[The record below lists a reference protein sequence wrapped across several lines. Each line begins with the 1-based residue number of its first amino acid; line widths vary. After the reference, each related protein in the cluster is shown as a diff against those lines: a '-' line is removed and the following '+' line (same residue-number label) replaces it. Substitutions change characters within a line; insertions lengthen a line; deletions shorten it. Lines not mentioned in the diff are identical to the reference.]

1 MRTQQLIRIEGNNS
15 SRPRSMRKGWRLALA
30 GAEVGRGTAENPAG
44 AARDRSRHRRGVAR
58 LDDYLMVALR
68 NPPGL
73 SSPAEFVST
82 VVLLSALP
90 PPAGPWTQRRP
101 ATADDVAPLEPVES
115 PIAVLPEISPPSDT
129 RTGADWAS
137 DARRAAAVVTVT
149 SRVRGFGE
157 SPEQNFA
164 RAGAQRV
171 PAHEPGEQY
180 RTTDGAWVVW
190 TSDHCYLVSDV
201 PPMGLPQVLARSIPT
216 STVCQ
221 GDPESRD
228 DLFKDLPA
236 YEKYHP
242 R

>member
-1 MRTQQLIRIEGNNS
+1 
-15 SRPRSMRKGWRLALA
+15 
-30 GAEVGRGTAENPAG
+30 VGRPKTRG
-44 AARDRSRHRRGVAR
+44 AQRAIALVTVVGLHGLTIS
-58 LDDYLMVALR
+58 LMVALR
-68 NPPGL
+68 NPPRL
-73 SSPAEFVST
+73 SSPAEFVGT

-90 PPAGPWTQRRP
+90 PPAGPWSQRRP

-115 PIAVLPEISPPSDT
+115 PIAVLPEISPPGDT

-137 DARRAAAVVTVT
+137 DARRAAAAVTVT

-157 SPEQNFA
+157 SPEENSA
-164 RAGAQRV
+164 RTGAQRV
-171 PAHEPGEQY
+171 PAHAPGEQY

-190 TSDHCYLVSDV
+190 VSDRCYLVSDV

-216 STVCQ
+216 RTVCQ
-221 GDPESRD
+221 GGDTESRG

>member
-1 MRTQQLIRIEGNNS
+1 
-15 SRPRSMRKGWRLALA
+15 
-30 GAEVGRGTAENPAG
+30 VGRPKT
-44 AARDRSRHRRGVAR
+44 RRVQRAIALVTVVG
-58 LDDYLMVALR
+58 LHGLTITLMVALR
-68 NPPGL
+68 NPPRL

-115 PIAVLPEISPPSDT
+115 PIAVLPEISPPGDT

-137 DARRAAAVVTVT
+137 DARRAAAAVTVT

-157 SPEQNFA
+157 SPEQNSA

-180 RTTDGAWVVW
+180 RRTDGAWVVW
-190 TSDHCYLVSDV
+190 ISDHCYLVSDV
-201 PPMGLPQVLARSIPT
+201 PPMGLPQVLARAIPT

-221 GDPESRD
+221 GDTESRD

>member
-1 MRTQQLIRIEGNNS
+1 MGRPKSRRVQRAIALITV
-15 SRPRSMRKGWRLALA
+15 
-30 GAEVGRGTAENPAG
+30 VGLHGLTIT
-44 AARDRSRHRRGVAR
+44 
-58 LDDYLMVALR
+58 LMVALR
-68 NPPGL
+68 NPPRL

-90 PPAGPWTQRRP
+90 PPAGPWTQRP

-115 PIAVLPEISPPSDT
+115 PIAVLPEISPPGDT
-129 RTGADWAS
+129 RTGAGWAS
-137 DARRAAAVVTVT
+137 DARRAAAAVTVT
-149 SRVRGFGE
+149 SSVRRFGE
-157 SPEQNFA
+157 SPEENSA
-164 RAGAQRV
+164 RTGAQRV

-190 TSDHCYLVSDV
+190 ISDHCYLVSDV
-201 PPMGLPQVLARSIPT
+201 PPMGVPQVLARSIPT
-216 STVCQ
+216 STACQ
-221 GDPESRD
+221 GDAESRD

>member
-1 MRTQQLIRIEGNNS
+1 MG
-15 SRPRSMRKGWRLALA
+15 RPKTRGAQRAIALVTV
-30 GAEVGRGTAENPAG
+30 VGLHGLTIT
-44 AARDRSRHRRGVAR
+44 
-58 LDDYLMVALR
+58 LMVALR
-68 NPPGL
+68 NPPRL

-115 PIAVLPEISPPSDT
+115 PIAVLPEISRPGDT
-129 RTGADWAS
+129 RTGADWAL
-137 DARRAAAVVTVT
+137 DARRAAAAVTVT
-149 SRVRGFGE
+149 SSVRGFGE
-157 SPEQNFA
+157 SPEESSA
-164 RAGAQRV
+164 RTDAQRV
-171 PAHEPGEQY
+171 PAHEAGEQY

-190 TSDHCYLVSDV
+190 VSDRCYLVSDV
-201 PPMGLPQVLARSIPT
+201 PPRGLPQVLARSIPT
-216 STVCQ
+216 STLCQ
-221 GDPESRD
+221 GDTESRG